1 MDTTQT
7 EAICAIA
14 AVAAMSARWSLRFTG
29 GTYDPSADER
39 LSERSQP
46 ADASRAV
53 IVVVRQVQLELDA
66 ASIAGRVSS
75 QPVSAVGTHQSGNGA
90 SMVRHWAET

>member
-14 AVAAMSARWSLRFTG
+14 AVAAMSARWSLRFAG
-29 GTYDPSADER
+29 GTCDPSADER

-53 IVVVRQVQLELDA
+53 IVVVRQVPLALDA
-66 ASIAGRVSS
+66 ASIADRVSS
-75 QPVSAVGTHQSGNGA
+75 QPVGATGTLQCGDA
-90 SMVRHWAET
+90 TRMARHWAET